1 MNQSA
6 ATVPVAAGALTWW
19 PAPAKLNLFLQVTGR
34 AADGYHQLQTLFQLI
49 DYCDRIGIGVRADGR
64 IERQAGLSG
73 VAPEQDLAVRAAVL
87 LQRHSGTTLGADL
100 HVVKRIPAGGGLG
113 GGSSDAATVLLA
125 LNHLWS
131 TGLSVEELAALGLAL
146 GADVPVFVHGDSAW
160 GEGRGERLEAMELPP
175 CWFLVI
181 HPGVAVSTAEVFQA
195 PELTRNSAV
204 ITIRAVSAVGVGNA
218 CEPVVRS
225 RYPEVADALD
235 WLAGQIERPGES
247 GQARMTGTGSCIF
260 ASFQSAA
267 DAECI
272 AARVPDRWRSFVARG
287 LNRSP
292 VHALF
297 Q

>member
-1 MNQSA
+1 M
-6 ATVPVAAGALTWW
+6 TWW

-49 DYCDRIGIGVRADGR
+49 DYCDRIGIAVRADGR
-64 IERQAGLSG
+64 IERHAGLNG
-73 VAPEQDLAVRAAVL
+73 VAPEQDLAVRAAAL
-87 LQRHSGTTLGADL
+87 LQRHCRTSLGANL
-100 HVVKRIPAGGGLG
+100 HVAKRIPAGGGLG

-125 LNHLWS
+125 LNHLWR
-131 TGLSVEELAALGLAL
+131 TGLGVEELARLGLAL
-146 GADVPVFVHGDSAW
+146 GADVPVFVHGSSAW
-160 GEGRGERLEAMELPP
+160 AEGRGERLEAMQLPP
-175 CWFLVI
+175 RWFLVI
-181 HPGVAVSTAEVFQA
+181 HPGIAVSTAEVFQA

-204 ITIRAVSAVGVGNA
+204 ITIRAWSAVRVGNA

-235 WLAGQIERPGES
+235 WLAGQIDAPAEFER
-247 GQARMTGTGSCIF
+247 ARMTGTGSCIF

-267 DAECI
+267 AAERV

-292 VHALF
+292 VHALLE
-297 Q
+297 